1 MTANHHTQIQVFC
14 WYKNIVKENF
24 AFFFLAKSSFFIVP
38 AANPNITQ
46 STHTVLL
53 VFMQICEL
61 LQQFQIIQ
69 TQILIF
75 FFTHM
80 VLLSWAYSKK
90 TFWRHKRFESIHTVH
105 CLQLRMTT
113 PKYLRWI
120 LLSELNPTP
129 VSDRPN
135 LNEFHAKYL

>member
-75 FFTHM
+75 FSPTWFYCLELTVRRLFEDM
-80 VLLSWAYSKK
+80 
-90 TFWRHKRFESIHTVH
+90 KRFESIHTVH

-113 PKYLRWI
+113 PKYLR
-120 LLSELNPTP
+120 
-129 VSDRPN
+129 
-135 LNEFHAKYL
+135 

>member
-75 FFTHM
+75 FSPTWFYCLELTVRRLFEDM
-80 VLLSWAYSKK
+80 
-90 TFWRHKRFESIHTVH
+90 KRFESIHTVH

-120 LLSELNPTP
+120 FLSELNPTP

>member
-61 LQQFQIIQ
+61 LQ
-69 TQILIF
+69 
-75 FFTHM
+75 
-80 VLLSWAYSKK
+80 
-90 TFWRHKRFESIHTVH
+90 
-105 CLQLRMTT
+105 
-113 PKYLRWI
+113 
-120 LLSELNPTP
+120 
-129 VSDRPN
+129 
-135 LNEFHAKYL
+135 

>member
-80 VLLSWAYSKK
+80 VLLS
-90 TFWRHKRFESIHTVH
+90 
-105 CLQLRMTT
+105 
-113 PKYLRWI
+113 
-120 LLSELNPTP
+120 
-129 VSDRPN
+129 
-135 LNEFHAKYL
+135 